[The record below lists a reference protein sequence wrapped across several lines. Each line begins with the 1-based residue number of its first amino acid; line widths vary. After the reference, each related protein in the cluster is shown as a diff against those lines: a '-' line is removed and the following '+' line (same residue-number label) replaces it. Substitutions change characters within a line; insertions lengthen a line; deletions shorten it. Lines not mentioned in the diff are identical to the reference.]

1 MLCCEVKEQM
11 GIFFFK
17 SLEVPGE
24 GEAEGTIYQ
33 EGWTKNEGL
42 GQVNGRLQNLEGFIQ
57 QEVVILCRA
66 PKSNREH

>member
-1 MLCCEVKEQM
+1 MRLKSKW
-11 GIFFFK
+11 GFFLRQ

-33 EGWTKNEGL
+33 EGWTKNEDL

-57 QEVVILCRA
+57 REVVILCSA
-66 PKSNREH
+66 LQSNREH